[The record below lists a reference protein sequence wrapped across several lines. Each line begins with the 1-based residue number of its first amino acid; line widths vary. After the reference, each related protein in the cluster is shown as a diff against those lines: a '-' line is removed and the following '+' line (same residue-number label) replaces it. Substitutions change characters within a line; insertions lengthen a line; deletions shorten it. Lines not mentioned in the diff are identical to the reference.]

1 MPMKKIVKTQKEK
14 DFNKMWKNRIKL
26 RPNISCLDKNIGK
39 APRCNTKIKTD
50 DGIST
55 PILKKKKK

>member
-1 MPMKKIVKTQKEK
+1 MPMLKRIKTQEEK
-14 DFNKMWKNRIKL
+14 DFNKMWKNRMKL
-26 RPNISCLDKNIGK
+26 RPDISRLGKNIGK